1 MPEFLNSLFEGGAFM
16 PHGHCYLWHP
26 GLVRLHLLSDLA
38 MGGAYVAISLTLAH
52 FVRRA
57 KSDLPFSWI
66 FVAFGVFILACG
78 ATHFMEIWT
87 LWVPLYWLSG
97 TVKFVTA
104 AASIAT
110 AIVLPPLIPKSLMLT
125 RSARLSERRKT
136 DLEEANEALEA
147 DSGKRKIV
155 EDESRKLNRE
165 LEERVRARTAE
176 LADVNQRLAHMAA
189 IVEYADEA
197 IVGVN
202 LDHCVTSWNP
212 AAERMY
218 GYRAEEVWG
227 RSIALLSPA
236 EHPSETTGLMERIKR
251 GEHIDAPETVRVR
264 KSGERVTIHLTLS
277 PIRGAAGEIQG
288 AAHIAR
294 DITERKRAA
303 DMFRLVVE
311 AAPSAIVVANSQG
324 KIVLV
329 NNQTEKHFGY
339 SREELIGRE
348 GDILVPLK

>member
-16 PHGHCYLWHP
+16 PHGHFYLWHP

-38 MGGAYVAISLTLAH
+38 IGGAYVAISLTLAY

-66 FVAFGVFILACG
+66 FVGFGIFILACG

-87 LWVPLYWLSG
+87 LWIPLYWLSG
-97 TVKFVTA
+97 IVKFVTA

-110 AIVLPPLIPKSLMLT
+110 AIVLPPLIPKSLLLI
-125 RSARLSERRKT
+125 RAARLSEQRKT
-136 DLEEANEALEA
+136 DFEEAN
-147 DSGKRKIV
+147 KT
-155 EDESRKLNRE
+155 

-176 LADVNQRLAHMAA
+176 LADANQRLAHLPA

-202 LDHCVTSWNP
+202 LDHCITSWNP

-218 GYRAEEVWG
+218 GYRAEEVLG

-236 EHPSETTGLMERIKR
+236 EHPSETTGLIERIKR
-251 GEHIDAPETVRVR
+251 REHVDALETVRVR
-264 KSGERVTIHLTLS
+264 KSGERIAIHLTLS
-277 PIRGAAGEIQG
+277 P
-288 AAHIAR
+288 
-294 DITERKRAA
+294 
-303 DMFRLVVE
+303 
-311 AAPSAIVVANSQG
+311 
-324 KIVLV
+324 
-329 NNQTEKHFGY
+329 Y
-339 SREELIGRE
+339 
-348 GDILVPLK
+348 